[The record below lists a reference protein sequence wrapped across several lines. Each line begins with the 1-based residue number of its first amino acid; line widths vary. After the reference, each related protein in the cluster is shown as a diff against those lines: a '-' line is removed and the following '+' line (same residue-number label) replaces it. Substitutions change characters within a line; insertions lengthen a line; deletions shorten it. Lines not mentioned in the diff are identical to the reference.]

1 MLGCVIGVS
10 DAAAR
15 ETEALGSGVD
25 IRIRFLVWQKLWG
38 RKDSKL
44 VPLFFFADLNLQTD
58 AKSGSVLFSSSILS
72 YWFHS
77 VRSGSL

>member
-44 VPLFFFADLNLQTD
+44 VPLF
-58 AKSGSVLFSSSILS
+58 
-72 YWFHS
+72 
-77 VRSGSL
+77 SLLI